1 MNEIHLPKTKVAEL
15 HAICAERNNDP
26 GELINILHAAK
37 ACSDIYHRK
46 SNRLSPPN

>member
-26 GELINILHAAK
+26 GELINICLL
-37 ACSDIYHRK
+37 YT
-46 SNRLSPPN
+46 SPSPRD

>member
-26 GELINILHAAK
+26 GELINILHAAQG
-37 ACSDIYHRK
+37 
-46 SNRLSPPN
+46 LLFTTGSPTGYRR

>member
-26 GELINILHAAK
+26 VFWAHDCFGA
-37 ACSDIYHRK
+37 
-46 SNRLSPPN
+46 

>member
-26 GELINILHAAK
+26 GELINILHAAQGLFG
-37 ACSDIYHRK
+37 Y
-46 SNRLSPPN
+46 LPPEVQQVIAAE